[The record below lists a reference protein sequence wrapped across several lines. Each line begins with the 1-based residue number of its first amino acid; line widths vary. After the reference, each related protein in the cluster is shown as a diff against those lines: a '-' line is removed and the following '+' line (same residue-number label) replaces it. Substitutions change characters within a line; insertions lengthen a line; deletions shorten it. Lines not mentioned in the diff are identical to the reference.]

1 METNSM
7 RKGKT
12 TGKTFSAFTLA
23 MIATNKEKSGYS
35 GMHTVYPLSWA
46 DGASFNA
53 IAAEEFGTD
62 RDTIV
67 TASKK
72 LIADGK
78 VAMVPAKG
86 GVRLY
91 APTDAPTSGAA
102 KGVSADVLA
111 NVADL
116 IG

>member
-1 METNSM
+1 MK
-7 RKGKT
+7 KGKT
-12 TGKTFSAFTLA
+12 TGKTFAAFTLA
-23 MIATNKEKSGYS
+23 MIATNKSETTYA
-35 GMHTVYPLSWA
+35 GMHTVYPLTWA

-53 IAAEEFGTD
+53 IAAAAFGAD

-67 TASKK
+67 EASKK
-72 LIADGK
+72 LVTDGK

-91 APTDAPTSGAA
+91 NPTDAPKSGAGKVVA
-102 KGVSADVLA
+102 ASTLT

>member
-1 METNSM
+1 M

-12 TGKTFSAFTLA
+12 TGKTFSVFTLA
-23 MIATNKEKSGYS
+23 MIATNKKESGFA

-53 IAAEEFGTD
+53 LAAEEFGVD
-62 RDTIV
+62 RETIV
-67 TASKK
+67 AASRK
-72 LIADGK
+72 LIDSDK
-78 VAMVPAKG
+78 VRMIPAKG

-91 APTDAPTSGAA
+91 APDDAPKSSNG
-102 KGVSADVLA
+102 KGVSASVLS
-111 NVADL
+111 NVAKL

>member
-1 METNSM
+1 M

-12 TGKTFSAFTLA
+12 TGKAFAAFTVA
-23 MIATNKEKSGYS
+23 MIATNKVETGYA
-35 GMHTVYPLSWA
+35 GMHTVYPLGWA

-67 TASKK
+67 AASRK
-72 LIADGK
+72 LIDAGK
-78 VAMVPAKG
+78 VAMIPAKG

-91 APTDAPTSGAA
+91 APTDAPKSGKAG
-102 KGVSADVLA
+102 GVSASTLT

-116 IG
+116 LG

>member
-1 METNSM
+1 M

-12 TGKTFSAFTLA
+12 TGKTFQVFTLG
-23 MIATNKEKSGYS
+23 MIAANKRETGYA
-35 GMHTVYPLSWA
+35 GMHTVYPLTWA

-53 IAAEEFGTD
+53 IAAAEFSVD

-67 TASKK
+67 AASRK
-72 LIADGK
+72 LIDDGK

-91 APTDAPTSGAA
+91 APTDAPKSGAG
-102 KGVSADVLA
+102 KGVSADILT

-116 IG
+116 LG